1 MSVLGDFIESHSEA
15 VAERWT
21 SDVAAARQPGAAA
34 DPARADR
41 MRAFIAHLV
50 TALRAAPGATP
61 HHHARTASEA
71 QDNGL
76 LIGVVLDLVERAG
89 VSVPVNE
96 VRQLTTIV
104 LAAMMVAPTPPAV
117 AEQHKLSAIFHE
129 SPAAM
134 AFFQGPDHV
143 IEMVNPSYAA
153 IFEGRTLLGRRLLDA
168 VPELAN
174 QAFPALL
181 SQVFTSGESYTGH
194 EALAQLVRRPG
205 GPIEDRYYDFTY
217 VRINDS
223 DGAPYGV
230 YDHAVDVTDRVLAR
244 RKLEEGEARLTL
256 ALNGLERSEAQL
268 QQLAD
273 TMPQIVWAAQPDGM
287 LDYYNRRWFEYINLA
302 PDAGAEARW
311 DRYIH
316 PDDLPATVAA
326 WTASIQ
332 TGTHYQRE
340 FRVRRADQQYRW
352 FLVRALPVRAADG
365 AITRW
370 FGTCTDIQEQKELE
384 ARTEVLLEAER
395 AARIAFEQTG
405 LLKDEFL
412 ATLSHELRT
421 PLNAILGWVQVMMM
435 RPMQGDELKAGLERI
450 ERNARAQARLVDDL
464 LDMSRVISGT
474 LRLDVQA
481 IHPVSFIEA
490 AIETVLPAA
499 AAKGI
504 SIETTLDADGGPVSG
519 DPQRMQQVVWNLLS
533 NAIKFTPGGGTVTVA
548 LTRSAPHVELSIIDT
563 GQGIRP
569 DFLPHVFSRFRQGDA
584 ASNRRIG
591 GLGLGLAIVKQL
603 VELHGGTVHVDS
615 AGEDMGTT
623 VVVRLPLQTAMAQP
637 AAASEPPPA
646 RAARGLPLEW
656 RTASCAGLTVVVV
669 DDERDGREFVRRVL
683 EDCHMTVH
691 TAGSAAEALDVI
703 RFHKPDVLV
712 SDIGMAGVDGYEL
725 LRRVRELSTADGGN
739 VTAIA
744 LTAFARAEDV
754 ERALLAGFRTHLS
767 KPVEPFELVATIAE
781 VTGRAATE
789 RPRLP

>member
-1 MSVLGDFIESHSEA
+1 VLGDFIESQSEA
-15 VAERWT
+15 VAQRWI
-21 SDVAAARQPGAAA
+21 SDVATARQPGAAA
-34 DPARADR
+34 DPAGAAR

-50 TALRAAPGATP
+50 TALRAAPVTP
-61 HHHARTASEA
+61 DHQARTASEV
-71 QDNGL
+71 QENGL

-89 VSVPVNE
+89 VPVSISE
-96 VRQLTTIV
+96 LRQLTTIV
-104 LAAMMVAPTPPAV
+104 MAAMVVAPAPTAV
-117 AEQHKLSAIFHE
+117 ADQHKLSTIFRE

-153 IFEGRTLLGRRLLDA
+153 IFEGRMLLGRRLLDA
-168 VPELAN
+168 IPELAD

-181 SQVFTSGESYTGH
+181 SQVFTSGESFTGH
-194 EALAQLVRRPG
+194 EVLAQLIRRPG
-205 GPIEDRYYDFTY
+205 GPLEDRYYDFTY
-217 VRINDS
+217 VRINDA

-256 ALNGLERSEAQL
+256 ALNELERSEAQL
-268 QQLAD
+268 RQLAD
-273 TMPQIVWAAQPDGM
+273 TMPQIVWAAQPDGV
-287 LDYYNRRWFEYINLA
+287 LDYYNRRWFEYIDLA
-302 PDAGAEARW
+302 SDAVARW

-316 PDDLPATVAA
+316 PDDLPATDAA
-326 WTASIQ
+326 WTASIE
-332 TGTHYQRE
+332 TGTPYQRE

-384 ARTEVLLEAER
+384 ARKEALLEAER

-405 LLKDEFL
+405 RLKDEFL

-450 ERNARAQARLVDDL
+450 ERNARVQARLVDDL

-481 IHPVSFIEA
+481 IHPASFIEA
-490 AIETVLPAA
+490 AIETVMPAA

-519 DPQRMQQVVWNLLS
+519 DPQRLQQVVWNLLS

-548 LTRSAPHVELSIIDT
+548 LTRNEPHVELSIVDT

-569 DFLPHVFSRFRQGDA
+569 DFLPHVFSRFRQDDA

-615 AGEDMGTT
+615 AGENTGTT

-656 RTASCAGLTVVVV
+656 RTASFAGLTVVVV

-683 EDCHMTVH
+683 EDCQMTVH
-691 TAGSAAEALDVI
+691 TAGSAAEALDAI

-725 LRRVRELSTADGGN
+725 LRRVRELGTADGGN

-744 LTAFARAEDV
+744 LTAFARAEDA

-781 VTGRAATE
+781 VTGRTATE
-789 RPRLP
+789 RPLP